1 MPTPFKPTDLHSNNY
16 PYLEG
21 DSSFGFSDIKNQFSD
36 TGPASLSEYY
46 KGGSLVSESDGN
58 LIINSGISGSTSV
71 PSSGKISLSDL
82 MIRPYFDVVYTV
94 ADYQQTTTSDYT
106 YTIPQNCAF
115 SYMKIFIQGAG
126 ASGHIGPW
134 NWSGRGGI
142 AASAITAPA
151 GGNGGDYAQTHWIPI
166 TGGDVLT
173 IKVGNGGY
181 PPYPP
186 SGGQWGFQGV
196 NNAGSGG
203 TSYVYKN
210 GFQMLRV
217 SGALKSTNYIR
228 SAAVDSGTKSV
239 ETHGYFISGYANGP
253 GTGNRVFIYDNSK
266 LDLHYAGGWGGTSY
280 IASCLTNNAANLTTS
295 PNFYYNSAWN
305 GGGGAPGYQSYF
317 GTPLV
322 EGQTHDI
329 RGRGWGW
336 RVSYQ
341 DWIQEIPTVTHGGAL
356 NSAGNGFDEIF
367 NRVSEKVSEPVGHG
381 RGGSGTKGHSNT
393 SLIPGSGAS
402 NIRGGPG
409 MVRIMFNSLP
419 STLTSGITH
428 NRTMARFAG

>member
-94 ADYQQTTTSDYT
+94 ASYQQTTTSDYT

-115 SYMKIFIQGAG
+115 SYMKIFIQGSG
-126 ASGHIGPW
+126 ASGHVGPW

-142 AASAITAPA
+142 AASHITAPA

-181 PPYPP
+181 PPNGSPND
-186 SGGQWGFQGV
+186 GQWGFQGV
-196 NNAGSGG
+196 NGNASSGG

-210 GFQMLRV
+210 GSNVLTV
-217 SGALKSTNYIR
+217 GGALKSTNYIR

-239 ETHGYFISGYANGP
+239 ETHGYFNSGYANGP
-253 GTGNRVFIYDNSK
+253 GTGNRVTIYDNSK

-280 IASCLTNNAANLTTS
+280 LTSCLTNNAATLTAS
-295 PNFYYNSAWN
+295 PSFNYNSSRY

-336 RVSYQ
+336 RVSYS
-341 DWIQEIPTVTHGGAL
+341 DWIQEVPTVTHGGAL

-367 NRVSEKVSEPVGHG
+367 NRVSEKTTYPLGYG
-381 RGGSGTKGHSNT
+381 RGGAGTKGT
-393 SLIPGSGAS
+393 SVGDK
-402 NIRGGPG
+402 IRGGPG

-428 NRTMARFAG
+428 NRTKARFAG